1 MSDIRVRPII
11 RTARGWQLG
20 LSKVVWSRPNA
31 RDVNITSLPNGSYL
45 IACMYDES
53 DAQRETVTYWEVSAT
68 STKPW
73 ERMGTVDEAAS
84 GIVKSDIELMSNGN
98 NVVLMYGRA
107 HATDSASY
115 VRSMNYHRYNDGAWK
130 VMGSPSLGGSTGLF
144 RHIKG
149 DVSNGGT
156 LFTLID
162 AYDYD
167 KTDCT
172 RHKVIVIVGSIHTP
186 PDSWKVFSNHEVY
199 SEGDRSI
206 WSADASVGYDDVLY
220 LVTQELDTLRGNPT
234 SVEQDRHEDLEAS
247 LRYRVRL
254 MDPAPNPTQGTCTV
268 PVSVLRTCT
277 INVRLVDAVGR
288 TIETLYAGPVDEGIQ
303 AITFDVSA
311 IPAGAYH
318 VVISDHIGLAGSV
331 PLVVMP

>member
-130 VMGSPSLGGSTGLF
+130 VMGSPSFGGSTGLF

-167 KTDCT
+167 KTDST
-172 RHKVIVIVGSIHTP
+172 RHKVIVLVGSIHTP

-206 WSADASVGYDDVLY
+206 WSADASVGYDDVL
-220 LVTQELDTLRGNPT
+220 
-234 SVEQDRHEDLEAS
+234 
-247 LRYRVRL
+247 
-254 MDPAPNPTQGTCTV
+254 
-268 PVSVLRTCT
+268 
-277 INVRLVDAVGR
+277 
-288 TIETLYAGPVDEGIQ
+288 
-303 AITFDVSA
+303 
-311 IPAGAYH
+311 
-318 VVISDHIGLAGSV
+318 
-331 PLVVMP
+331 